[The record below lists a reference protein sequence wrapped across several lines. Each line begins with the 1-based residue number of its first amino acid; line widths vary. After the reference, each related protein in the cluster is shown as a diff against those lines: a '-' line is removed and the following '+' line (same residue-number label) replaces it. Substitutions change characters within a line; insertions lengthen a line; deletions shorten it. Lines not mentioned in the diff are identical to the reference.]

1 MTTDDICL
9 SPFRPPLWKRT
20 FDILLAGCAVVLA
33 APILVLCWL
42 AVRLTSPGPALHWS
56 RRVGKDN
63 QIFLMPKFRT
73 MRMDTPELA
82 THLLERPGQYVTST
96 GRFLRKTSI
105 DELPQLFSV
114 LKGELSLIGPRPALF
129 NQNDLVKLRTQAG
142 VHRLVPGITGW
153 AQVNGRDE
161 LEISVKVRHDAEYM
175 KLQSL
180 WFDLKILALTVTKVL
195 QSEGIQH

>member
-1 MTTDDICL
+1 MTTQTICC
-9 SPFRPPLWKRT
+9 SAYRQPLWKRT
-20 FDILLAGCAVVLA
+20 FDILLAGVAI
-33 APILVLCWL
+33 ILTLPLLLFCWL
-42 AVRLTSPGPALHWS
+42 AIRLTSPGPALHWS

-63 QIFLMPKFRT
+63 QTLLMPKFRT
-73 MRMDTPELA
+73 MRTDTPQLA
-82 THLLERPGQYVTST
+82 THLLERPEQYVTSV
-96 GRFLRKTSI
+96 GRILRKTSL

-129 NQNDLVKLRTQAG
+129 NQNDLVELRTQAG
-142 VHRLVPGITGW
+142 IHRLVPGITGW